1 LHKLHDSKQ
10 SCERKEMYMRF
21 YFLSRKVVQ
30 ANLHTQSI
38 FLEYI
43 LSKPN
48 FLAKDSFCAESID
61 GSL

>member
-1 LHKLHDSKQ
+1 
-10 SCERKEMYMRF
+10 MYMRF